1 MTTTCDHV
9 RDELSALVDGD
20 RDAIARHAEHLAGCD
35 ACRDARHDAARLVA
49 LVGAAGLDHLA
60 PDDLVVRV
68 LAAAD
73 REAANPMAPAAPPP
87 AASDEARG
95 HTFADAVGHATT
107 EVMASVTAETATG
120 VMPAATTGAIPAA
133 ATAAIPAAATAAIP
147 AAATAAIPAATTGA
161 IPAATTGAMP
171 TAVTSA
177 ATAAIP
183 AAALSAMPAAA
194 TAAIPTA
201 ATSAMP
207 AAATAAI
214 PAAATAAIPATA
226 TAATPATAT
235 AATAGTATQ
244 VTPGALIDQLAA
256 RRPARPAAPKPVR
269 RASARVWLA
278 IGASA
283 AIAAGAT
290 GLVVS
295 RSAHPA
301 GPGGEPAPIAQGR
314 GPIGTLTKLERAAA
328 DGTDGVTI
336 RIGDAWQ
343 PLRKDAAI
351 PAGAELRTD
360 DRTRASVELGDG
372 TRLVLDHSTRLAFR
386 AGDARQLRLAAGRLA
401 ADVTHV
407 EGHPAAI
414 TTPTGRIDVVGTRFS
429 VTATDAMTS
438 VQVTRGAV
446 VLSNTRG
453 EHDDVRAGE
462 EGVIERGALAVS
474 AAPGLVRDT
483 AWAELA
489 APAAA
494 KPDEVAAGLGALRA
508 YKPGETRDR
517 DWNLALAAHDVKIR
531 VVGPVART
539 EITETF
545 RNDSAATLEG
555 VYQFPL
561 PPDAQI
567 DSLALDVA
575 GGFIEGAFL
584 DKERGAKIWR
594 GVIDKAAP
602 RIAAHPSQE
611 IIWVE
616 GRWRDPA
623 LLDWKRGGRFEL
635 RVYPIPAHGSRTI
648 KLAYT
653 QIVTPRGSWR
663 QYSYPLPHSRDGS
676 TVADQFTV
684 DVELRGAQPGLVRT
698 AGYDLVPDP
707 ARAQVNA
714 LTLRQAGFVPRG
726 DLVIDYRAADG
737 DAELRAWTFAGG
749 AAAAPDDKLATKQ
762 HVGIDPKVI
771 DAQRAVASDL
781 RPTAVVALHPKLPR
795 WRDGKPRDYLIA
807 IDGSQSMVG
816 ERFTRAT
823 ELATELVAQMD
834 RRDRFNVMVCDSEC
848 RAMGDLRTPS
858 QQAAGDAHGWLA
870 ALLPAGASDVVAS
883 LRAASATLGSAGD
896 REPWILYIGDGF
908 ASTGFRRVGDV
919 ERALAGSA
927 ATSTQP
933 ARIATIGIG
942 SDADAAILQ
951 AAARGGGGSYLAWVP
966 GQRAATAA
974 AAVLESTVG
983 AALRDAVVELPAG
996 LSDVAPTVLPTIR
1009 AGEEVLIAA
1018 RMTGEVAGDVIV
1030 RGRVAGQPFEQRYPL
1045 TLAVSAAPGNGFVP
1059 RLWAQLAI
1067 DQLERAG
1074 ASDDRA
1080 RIVALSQ
1087 GYGVMSRETS
1097 LLVLESQAMFDAFGV
1112 DRSRPTTNWTGEEAL
1127 DEVASSGTI
1136 ALDRGGA
1143 SASGHGAP
1151 ANKAGKLDAAA
1162 DYGDDNA
1169 PSPAKRPAPS
1179 PPPPPPATKPAM
1191 PRADKKAKS
1200 TGRASNAGPGAAWV
1214 QMRRVWV
1221 RSPSVT
1227 PYDTVHPSITKA
1239 IGVAEAAL
1247 AASPDSREK
1256 HRALVQALSYA
1267 GELGRARDVA
1277 TRWLERDQ
1285 LDPQALGYLADLL
1298 GRDGQRERAL
1308 RTLAGL
1314 VDLDADRVALHER
1327 MVHTY
1332 EQVGRLAQACGHR
1345 IALAA
1350 LQPKLPLASAGAL
1363 RCLRSLGR
1371 DRDAELIL
1379 HALPDDASRAGVEKA
1394 ALVTPLAA
1402 PATGDLVVKAR
1413 WDNGA
1418 DLDVT
1423 LVTPDGTRVSWMGGR
1438 TDVATTDVTSTDHEQ
1453 LAIKTLRRG
1462 NYLLEISRTAASPF
1476 TIPGNFPFPVP
1487 GASPGTPSLTPPGTP
1502 SPTIRGTLDIV
1513 ALGAHRSIPFE
1524 LTGARTVVGR
1534 VSIRLEEHFEDLDG
1548 TPVQLYNGPDRR
1560 IIPDRQ

>member
-49 LVGAAGLDHLA
+49 LVGAAGLDHLT
-60 PDDLVVRV
+60 PDDLVACV

-73 REAANPMAPAAPPP
+73 REAANPVAPTAMPP
-87 AASDEARG
+87 AAFDQARG
-95 HTFADAVGHATT
+95 NTLADAVGHAAT
-107 EVMASVTAETATG
+107 EVMTSVTADTATG
-120 VMPAATTGAIPAA
+120 AM
-133 ATAAIPAAATAAIP
+133 
-147 AAATAAIPAATTGA
+147 
-161 IPAATTGAMP
+161 PAATTGAMP
-171 TAVTSA
+171 SAVTSA
-177 ATAAIP
+177 ATS
-183 AAALSAMPAAA
+183 ALPAAA
-194 TAAIPTA
+194 TAAMPAA

-207 AAATAAI
+207 AAATAAL
-214 PAAATAAIPATA
+214 PAAATAALPAAATAALPAAATA
-226 TAATPATAT
+226 TMPDAATAALPAAATAALPGAAT
-235 AATAGTATQ
+235 AATAGTAPKATS
-244 VTPGALIDQLAA
+244 GAMIDQLAA
-256 RRPARPAAPKPVR
+256 RRPVLPAPKPVR
-269 RASARVWLA
+269 RASSRVWLA
-278 IGASA
+278 VGASA

-290 GLVVS
+290 GLVLS
-295 RSAHPA
+295 RSARSTGPA
-301 GPGGEPAPIAQGR
+301 GEPAPIAQGSR
-314 GPIGTLTKLERAAA
+314 PIGTLTKLERAAA
-328 DGTDGVTI
+328 DGADGVTI
-336 RIGDAWQ
+336 RIGDTWQ

-360 DRTRASVELGDG
+360 DRTRAAIELGDG
-372 TRLVLDHSTRLAFR
+372 TRLVLDHGTQLAFR
-386 AGDARQLRLAAGRLA
+386 AGDARQLRLTAGRLA

-407 EGHPAAI
+407 EGRPAAI

-429 VTATDAMTS
+429 VTATDAMTQ

-474 AAPGLVRDT
+474 AAPGLVHDT

-575 GGFIEGAFL
+575 GGFVEGAFV

-602 RIAAHPSQE
+602 RSAAHPSQE

-653 QIVTPRGSWR
+653 QVVTPRGSWR

-684 DVELRGAQPGLVRT
+684 DVELRGAQPGVVRT

-726 DLVIDYRAADG
+726 DLVIDYRASDG

-771 DAQRAVASDL
+771 EAQRAVASDL
-781 RPTAVVALHPKLPR
+781 RPTAVVALHPRLPR

-858 QQAAGDAHGWLA
+858 QQAAGDARGWLA
-870 ALLPAGASDVVAS
+870 AQLPAGASDVVAS

-942 SDADAAILQ
+942 SDADAALLQ

-996 LSDVAPTVLPTIR
+996 LTDVAPTVLPTIR

-1018 RMTGEVAGDVIV
+1018 RMTGEVTGDVIV

-1045 TLAVSAAPGNGFVP
+1045 TLAVSSAPGNGFVP

-1080 RIVALSQ
+1080 KIVALSQ
-1087 GYGVMSRETS
+1087 GLGVMSRETS

-1112 DRSRPTTNWTGEEAL
+1112 DRSRPTTTWTGEDAL

-1136 ALDRGGA
+1136 ALDGGRA
-1143 SASGHGAP
+1143 AASGHGAA
-1151 ANKAGKLDAAA
+1151 ANKAGKLDTAA
-1162 DYGDDNA
+1162 DYGDDDA

-1179 PPPPPPATKPAM
+1179 TPMPPAARPAM
-1191 PRADKKAKS
+1191 PAADKKAKS
-1200 TGRASNAGPGAAWV
+1200 VGRASSSRGPGAAWI

-1227 PYDTVHPSITKA
+1227 PYDAVHPSITKA

-1314 VDLDADRVALHER
+1314 IDLDADRVALHER
-1327 MVHTY
+1327 MVHAY
-1332 EQVGRLAQACGHR
+1332 EHVGRLAQACSHR

-1371 DRDAELIL
+1371 DRDAGLIL
-1379 HALPDDASRAGVEKA
+1379 HALPDDARRAGVEKA

-1402 PATGDLVVKAR
+1402 PVTGDLVVKAR

-1438 TDVATTDVTSTDHEQ
+1438 SDVATTDVTSTDHEQ

-1462 NYLLEISRTAASPF
+1462 NYLLEISRTAASPAASL
-1476 TIPGNFPFPVP
+1476 GAFPFPVP
-1487 GASPGTPSLTPPGTP
+1487 GASPFPAPGAPPATS
-1502 SPTIRGTLDIV
+1502 SPTIRGTFDIV

-1524 LTGARTVVGR
+1524 LTGARAVVGR